1 LIASFSELVGRNSEF
16 RIPNS
21 EFDPE
26 VEAMKSKN
34 LIILAL
40 IVVAVGAYIMLV
52 ERHRPTSD
60 EVASEVDKVLQ
71 GFDRDEVTGIVI
83 ERDSGRVRLE
93 KVGEAW
99 RLREPVDF
107 AADESAVSSTLGTLA
122 NLEAERRL
130 AVDEVDPAA
139 YGLDD
144 PPIEIRLRTGD
155 GIETVVEVGNEIPLR
170 SKRALRI
177 AGADEIVV
185 VPGWFVSDLERE
197 VDDWR
202 SREVVDISEDQV
214 ASIEIGAG
222 EDRIRAVRLKDRW
235 QLLEPLQD
243 LAGRDH
249 LRNLVRDLD
258 SLRIEEFL
266 DDPVDPADLGLDVP
280 EYEITLIRTDGG
292 EPLRLDLGST
302 REGDSG
308 TEVACRRGDG
318 EFFWASEKVRTR
330 LSKAPVLWRSKK
342 VMPFETWDVEGLR
355 LSRGGDAVE
364 LEQVDGLWRLAEDFA
379 EADYTAVQDRLRMLA
394 DLEATDYDLMAP
406 MTAETGRAEVALKAA
421 DDEAE
426 GRVVSFQFFE
436 PLAQGGRAMVRVG
449 GRDSVMGVE
458 VANVDAIL
466 GDFERLRPNLPAQDV
481 ADGE

>member
-1 LIASFSELVGRNSEF
+1 
-16 RIPNS
+16 
-21 EFDPE
+21 
-26 VEAMKSKN
+26 MKSKN

-60 EVASEVDKVLQ
+60 EAKTEADKVLQ
-71 GFDRDEVTGIVI
+71 DFDRDEVIGIVI
-83 ERDSGRVRLE
+83 ERDSGRLRLE

-130 AVDEVDPAA
+130 AADEVDPAA

-144 PPIEIRLRTGD
+144 PSIEIRLRTRD
-155 GIETVVEVGNEIPLR
+155 GIETVVEVGNEIPLG
-170 SKRALRI
+170 SKRALRL
-177 AGADEIVV
+177 AGTDEIVV
-185 VPGWFVSDLERE
+185 APGWFVSDIERE

-202 SREVVDISEDQV
+202 SREVVEISEDRV
-214 ASIEIGAG
+214 ASIDIGAG
-222 EDRIRAVRLKDRW
+222 EDRIRAVRLHDRW
-235 QLLEPLQD
+235 QLLDPVKD
-243 LAGRDH
+243 LGDRDH
-249 LRNLVRDLD
+249 LRSLVSDLG

-266 DDPVDPADLGLDVP
+266 DDPVDPADLGLEAP

-302 REGDSG
+302 REGESG

-318 EFFWASEKVRTR
+318 EFFWASDKVRIR

-342 VMPFETWDVEGLR
+342 VMPFETWDVEGLG
-355 LSRGGDAVE
+355 LSRGSDGVE
-364 LEQVDGLWRLAEDFA
+364 LEQVDGLWQFVEDSA
-379 EADYTAVQDRLRMLA
+379 EADYTAVQDRLRKLA
-394 DLEATDYDLMAP
+394 DLEATDFDLMAP
-406 MTAETGRAEVALKAA
+406 MTAEVGRVEVVLKAA

-426 GRVVSFQFFE
+426 SRVVSFEFFE
-436 PLAQGGRAMVRVG
+436 PLAQGGRAMVRVD

-458 VANVDAIL
+458 VADVDVIL
-466 GDFERLRPNLPAQDV
+466 GDFESLRPNPPAPDI
-481 ADGE
+481 AGGE

>member
-1 LIASFSELVGRNSEF
+1 
-16 RIPNS
+16 
-21 EFDPE
+21 
-26 VEAMKSKN
+26 MKGKN
-34 LIILAL
+34 LAVLAA
-40 IVVAVGAYIMLV
+40 VVIAVLAYILFV
-52 ERHRPTSD
+52 ERHRPTS
-60 EVASEVDKVLQ
+60 SEAMAEAEKVLQ
-71 GFDRDEVTGIVI
+71 DFDRDQVTGIVI

-99 RLREPVDF
+99 RLREPLDF

-122 NLEAERRL
+122 SLEADRRL
-130 AVDEVDPAA
+130 SADEVDLAV

-155 GIETVVEVGNEIPLR
+155 GGETVLEVSDEMPLG
-170 SKRALRI
+170 SKRALRL
-177 AGADEIVV
+177 AGTDEIVV

-214 ASIEIGAG
+214 ASIDIGAG

-235 QLLEPLQD
+235 QLLEPLED

-266 DDPVDPADLGLDVP
+266 DDPVDPADLGLDAP
-280 EYEITLIRTDGG
+280 EYEITVIRADGG
-292 EPLRLDLGST
+292 EPLRLDLGSM
-302 REGDSG
+302 REGENG

-318 EFFWASEKVRTR
+318 EFFWASERVRTR

-364 LEQVDGLWRLAEDFA
+364 LEQVDGLWRFA
-379 EADYTAVQDRLRMLA
+379 ENAAEANYSVVQDRLGKLA
-394 DLEATDYDLMAP
+394 NLEATDYDLMAP
-406 MTAETGRAEVALKAA
+406 MTAEMGRAEVVLKAA
-421 DDEAE
+421 ADEAE
-426 GRVVSFQFFE
+426 GSVLSFEFFE
-436 PLAQGGRAMVRVG
+436 PLSEGGRAMVRVG
-449 GRDSVMGVE
+449 GRNNVMGVE
-458 VANVDAIL
+458 AAGVDVIL
-466 GDFERLRPNLPAQDV
+466 GDLDALRPKPADDL
-481 ADGE
+481 ADLE